1 VLLPSSPARPLSP
14 ASSPSAALLFPSPLK
29 SLDAP
34 LSEPVLSVELV
45 VVSSASLDLVAPLS
59 LSLPVLP
66 VLPVLSLLS
75 VLSVLSA
82 PLPPRGPRLLWLLPR
97 DPSAPSL
104 LVSA

>member
-1 VLLPSSPARPLSP
+1 LSP

-45 VVSSASLDLVAPLS
+45 VVSSAALDLVAPLP
-59 LSLPVLP
+59 LS
-66 VLPVLSLLS
+66 
-75 VLSVLSA
+75 LSVLSA
-82 PLPPRGPRLLWLLPR
+82 LSLLSLLSALSAPPPRGPRLLWLLPR

>member
-1 VLLPSSPARPLSP
+1 LSP

-59 LSLPVLP
+59 LSLSVLSA
-66 VLPVLSLLS
+66 LSLLS
-75 VLSVLSA
+75 LLSALSA